1 MMLKRISSLKVLVR
15 TFISKVI
22 EAQVPLLAAALAYYA
37 TFSLFPLLLLA
48 VAGFGFA
55 LQARPE
61 LQTQVL
67 EFMQNSIRTAFPS
80 AADLLNDTLK
90 DLKVSVLL
98 RFQANAGA
106 TGAIGLL
113 ALFWAA
119 SGFFTVLQGALTQA
133 IPGQRNRN
141 VVMQRV
147 VAFVSV
153 FTLGP
158 LLLLLMLVGTVLS
171 SLGSIPAL
179 GILRTASSALLPL
192 LGALILFALSY
203 RFLPAHTPGWRASL
217 IAAVPTALVWQ
228 LARQSLGWL
237 TPVANFQ
244 ATYGL
249 LAGFLLLLA
258 WLYLSMYIF
267 LLGGVLTGLLEHREI
282 ESDALLG
289 NA

>member
-1 MMLKRISSLKVLVR
+1 LLALVR
-15 TFISKVI
+15 LFIARVL
-22 EAQVPLLAAALAYYA
+22 ETQVPLLAAALAYYA

-61 LQTQVL
+61 LQSQVL
-67 EFMQNSIRTAFPS
+67 EFVQNAIRTAFPS
-80 AADLLNDTLK
+80 AADLLNSVLK
-90 DLKVSVLL
+90 DLKVSVLT

-119 SGFFTVLQGALTQA
+119 SGFFTVLQSALTKA
-133 IPGQRNRN
+133 IPGKRNRN
-141 VVMQRV
+141 LVMQRL

-158 LLLLLMLVGTVLS
+158 LLLLLMLVGTLLS

-179 GILRTASSALLPL
+179 GVLRSASSALLPL
-192 LGALILFALSY
+192 LGALVLFSLSY

-217 IAAVPTALVWQ
+217 IAAIPTALLWQ

-237 TPVANFQ
+237 TPIANFQ

-267 LLGGVLTGLLEHREI
+267 LLGGVLTSMFERGINQNPPEQTE
-282 ESDALLG
+282 E
-289 NA
+289 

>member
-1 MMLKRISSLKVLVR
+1 MNQFPVLVALVKR
-15 TFISKVI
+15 FIARVT
-22 EAQVPLLAAALAYYA
+22 EVQVPLLAAALAYFA

-55 LQARPE
+55 LSARPE

-67 EFMQNSIRTAFPS
+67 EFVQNSIQTAFPS
-80 AADLLNDTLK
+80 VADLLNDTLK

-106 TGAIGLL
+106 TGLIGLL

-133 IPGQRNRN
+133 IPGKRNRN
-141 VVMQRV
+141 LVMQRV
-147 VAFVSV
+147 VALLSV

-158 LLLLLMLVGTVLS
+158 LLLLLMLVGTLLS

-179 GILRTASSALLPL
+179 GILRSASSTLLPL
-192 LGALILFALSY
+192 FGALVLFALSY

-217 IAAVPTALVWQ
+217 IAAVPTALLWQ

-267 LLGGVLTGLLEHREI
+267 LLGGVLTGLLEHRETEEI
-282 ESDALLG
+282 VPLG

>member
-1 MMLKRISSLKVLVR
+1 LVLVALVKR
-15 TFISKVI
+15 FIARVT
-22 EAQVPLLAAALAYYA
+22 EVQVPLLAAALAYFA

-55 LQARPE
+55 LSARPE
-61 LQTQVL
+61 LQSLVL
-67 EFMQNSIRTAFPS
+67 EFVQNSIQTAFPS
-80 AADLLNDTLK
+80 VADLLNDTLK

-106 TGAIGLL
+106 TGLIGLL

-133 IPGQRNRN
+133 IPGKRNRN
-141 VVMQRV
+141 LVMQRV
-147 VAFVSV
+147 VALLSV

-158 LLLLLMLVGTVLS
+158 LLLLLMLVGTLLS

-179 GILRTASSALLPL
+179 GILRSASSTLLPL
-192 LGALILFALSY
+192 FGALVLFALSY

-217 IAAVPTALVWQ
+217 IAAVPTALLWQ

-267 LLGGVLTGLLEHREI
+267 LLGGVLTGLLER
-282 ESDALLG
+282 SDPA
-289 NA
+289 